1 MQQSKLA
8 KNKMM
13 AQTSYI
19 LSQFKIKALRIV
31 NLIQSCVPKSG
42 HQKIMSENAGGEFG
56 KVHVLLII
64 NV

>member
-19 LSQFKIKALRIV
+19 SQFKIKALRIV
-31 NLIQSCVPKSG
+31 NLIQSCVPK
-42 HQKIMSENAGGEFG
+42 
-56 KVHVLLII
+56 
-64 NV
+64 